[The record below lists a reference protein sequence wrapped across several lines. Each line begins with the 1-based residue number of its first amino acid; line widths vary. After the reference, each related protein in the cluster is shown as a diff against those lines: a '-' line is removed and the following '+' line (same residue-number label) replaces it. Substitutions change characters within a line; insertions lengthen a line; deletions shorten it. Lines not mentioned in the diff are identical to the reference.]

1 MPTTKTE
8 ATIDIPRV
16 SKSLITLR
24 IRGTA
29 PLIVHRFD
37 EKARQ
42 IMLDAQQ
49 GHKKSKDIRDP
60 NADFERARH
69 RLTDGSGDGFP
80 ANGVKAAI
88 TGGARYF
95 NDKRLS
101 MTLLRQALFVAGEG
115 PAMLVPIE
123 GKDPGTRAE
132 AIMRE
137 DMVRVG
143 MGTADV
149 RFRPMYEPWGM
160 TLQVTYI
167 PSLMSLETVIALVD
181 AGGMGGLGEMRPS
194 KAASGIYGTF
204 AVDDTFDPQVVALG

>member
-1 MPTTKTE
+1 MPAAKTE

-24 IRGTA
+24 IVGTA

-49 GHKKSKDIRDP
+49 GRKKAKEVRDP
-60 NADFERARH
+60 DADFERARH
-69 RLTDGSGDGFP
+69 KLADGSGDGFP
-80 ANGVKAAI
+80 ANGIKAAI

-101 MTLLRQALFVAGEG
+101 MTLLRQALFVTGEG
-115 PAMLVPIE
+115 PEMLVPIE
-123 GKDPGTRAE
+123 GATPGSRAVATMHE
-132 AIMRE
+132 A
-137 DMVRVG
+137 MVRVG

-149 RFRPMYEPWGM
+149 RFRPIYDPWGM
-160 TLQVTYI
+160 TLKVTYV
-167 PSLMSLETVIALVD
+167 PSLMSLDTVIALVD

-204 AVDDTFDPQVVALG
+204 SVDDTFDPKVVSLG